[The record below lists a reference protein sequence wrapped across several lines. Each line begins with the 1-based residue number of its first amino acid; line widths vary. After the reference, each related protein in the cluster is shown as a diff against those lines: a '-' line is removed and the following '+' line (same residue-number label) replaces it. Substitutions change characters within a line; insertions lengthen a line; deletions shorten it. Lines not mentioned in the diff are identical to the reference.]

1 MEKFNAILIRVV
13 NSVAFVAILYASYL
27 LILLSLPYIHFQ
39 PNVEF
44 LGTKQLIYHI
54 DLWRISFYVHVF
66 TSPIVILSGLLQFN
80 RWILNKRPKLHRGLG
95 YTYVLTVLLISGP
108 SALVMSFYAN
118 GGRVAQTS
126 FVLLTF
132 FWIITTLLSFLK
144 AKKGDYLSHT
154 RWNIRSYALTL
165 SAVTLRFYSYMFDVF
180 EIRMEPKETYILLA
194 YLSWIPNLVIAQV
207 FIWGGYPK
215 YLLRKVKINRA
226 KN

>member
-1 MEKFNAILIRVV
+1 MGKLKSILIGFI
-13 NSVAFVAILYASYL
+13 NSAVFLAILYASYL

-54 DLWRISFYVHVF
+54 DLWRISFYIHVF

-80 RWILNKRPKLHRGLG
+80 RRILNKRPKIHRGLG
-95 YTYVLTVLLISGP
+95 YAYVATVLLISGP

-118 GGRVAQTS
+118 GGRIAQTS
-126 FVLLTF
+126 FILLTF

-154 RWNIRSYALTL
+154 KWNIRSYALTL
-165 SAVTLRFYSYMFDVF
+165 SAVTLRFYAYVFDVL
-180 EIRMEPKETYILLA
+180 EIRMGPKETYILLA
-194 YLSWIPNLVIAQV
+194 YLSWIPNLVIAE
-207 FIWGGYPK
+207 ILILAKYPQF
-215 YLLRKVKINRA
+215 LLKSVSQRKK
-226 KN
+226 

>member
-1 MEKFNAILIRVV
+1 MGKLKAILVGCI
-13 NSVAFVAILYASYL
+13 NSAAFLAILYASYL

-54 DLWRISFYVHVF
+54 DLWRISFYIHVF

-80 RWILNKRPKLHRGLG
+80 RWILNKRPKIHRGLG
-95 YTYVLTVLLISGP
+95 YAYIATVLLISGP

-154 RWNIRSYALTL
+154 KWNIRSYALTL
-165 SAVTLRFYSYMFDVF
+165 SAVTLRFYAYVFDVL
-180 EIRMEPKETYILLA
+180 EIRMGPKETYILLA
-194 YLSWIPNLVIAQV
+194 YLSWIPNLMIAEV
-207 FIWGGYPK
+207 LIIAKYPQF
-215 YLLRKVKINRA
+215 LLKTILQRQP
-226 KN
+226 